1 MKIFYLILLFKFGLC
16 PIWGF
21 SQKTI
26 SVGIISDFQAS
37 DNRFSALN
45 QLIVDEI
52 EKTVGSKYILTADS
66 SNWLS
71 SNWNA
76 IDAASHYS
84 SLAKRTDLIIAIGVN
99 SLQGCQQSAPFAV
112 PTIGVGV
119 FHPEIQNIPITEQ
132 YTSGTENFSYI
143 LTGQDIQEQL
153 KTFKEKF
160 QYENLCMLFDNRT
173 SKSLDQ
179 QRLKT
184 SIELLEAALECK
196 ITITQIDVNDIST
209 SVGNIPQNT
218 DAIYV
223 AVPYEWDEKQ
233 AVDIFQQINER
244 SIPTISMNSDYVY
257 TGALLSISERTRLDY
272 IIRKMAIMADDALQG
287 MELGDFNVQTLKKSD
302 VFLNMNTAE
311 TIGYS
316 PDFQTMFTSKL
327 IRSKPS
333 SLPTFSIE
341 QIIRK
346 SLDENLDIKIVMKDI
361 ELSENDISFA
371 KSQFLPSVNA
381 DLAGTIIDPYRPNPL
396 IGQAQRS
403 IFGTGRA
410 QQLLYSEAAIAQIKI
425 RKILLEAQNQATEQE
440 ILDQTIRCFQ
450 AYFGILQAKTN
461 VAIRKENLGAF
472 HTNLELAEV
481 RFRTGL
487 QNNADVYRWQSEV
500 TKAKQ
505 ALIEAEAQLIV
516 AKLQLNALLNN
527 SIQGEFDILDATLD
541 DEVFRLF
548 SESNLSRSISSPESF
563 NLLTA
568 FLIDEAKTNYPAKK
582 QLLANLTAVERQV
595 IMNKRLFYTPTI
607 ALSGQIDQN
616 FYRGG
621 LGSEPL
627 PGQSFFN
634 TTWNAGVI
642 VSYPLF
648 DQYQRK
654 INLTRSKIQ
663 QEQLEYQIQNLD
675 VGLELN
681 VTTNAINV
689 LTSKTQIENS
699 ENVAINAEK
708 NYKIV
713 QENYKMGTVNI
724 TQLID
729 AQLSMINAKQ
739 TYSLSVFEYMVQ
751 FLTLENSVGSYSLLM
766 TPSEKADFQE
776 RFEEFKQNYK

>member
-1 MKIFYLILLFKFGLC
+1 MKQLFFLLFILVGLC
-16 PIWGF
+16 PFWGNT
-21 SQKTI
+21 QKPI
-26 SVGIISDFQAS
+26 SIGIISDFEVNDA
-37 DNRFSALN
+37 RFSSLN

-52 EKTVGSKYILTADS
+52 KKTVGVKFKVNPDS
-66 SNWLS
+66 TNWMS
-71 SNWNA
+71 ANWNPA
-76 IDAASHYS
+76 QAAANYE
-84 SLAKRTDLIIAIGVN
+84 SLANHCDLIIAIGVN
-99 SLQGCQQSAPFAV
+99 SLQGCQRDTLFKV
-112 PTIGVGV
+112 PTIGIGV
-119 FHPEIQNIPITEQ
+119 FHPEIQNIPITDQ
-132 YTSGTENFSYI
+132 KTSGTQNFSYV
-143 LTGQDIQEQL
+143 LTGQDVQDQL
-153 KTFKEKF
+153 TTFKEKF
-160 QYENLCMLFDNRT
+160 QFENLTIIFDSRT

-179 QRLKT
+179 ELLKSRL
-184 SIELLEAALECK
+184 ELLEAVLACK
-196 ITITQIDVNDIST
+196 INIAQIDVGDIS
-209 SVGNIPQNT
+209 SSNAAIPSNT

-223 AVPYEWDEKQ
+223 AVPYEWNEKQ
-233 AVDIFQQINER
+233 AVEIFQQINER

-257 TGALLSISERTRLDY
+257 TGALLSLSERTQLDY

-287 MELGDFNVQTLKKSD
+287 MDLAEFNVQTLKKSD
-302 VFLNMNTAE
+302 IFLNMNTAE

-346 SLDENLDIKIVMKDI
+346 SLEENLDIKVVLKDI

-381 DLAGTIIDPYRPNPL
+381 DLTGMVIDEYRPNPL

-410 QQLLYSEAAIAQIKI
+410 QQLIYSEAAIAQIKI
-425 RKILLEAQNQATEQE
+425 QKILLEAQKQASEQE

-461 VAIRKENLGAF
+461 AAIRKENLDAF
-472 HTNLELAEV
+472 QTNLELAEV

-500 TKAKQ
+500 VKAKQ

-516 AKLQLNALLNN
+516 SKLQLNALLNN

-595 IMNKRLFYTPTI
+595 ILNKRLFYTPTI

-621 LGSEPL
+621 IGSEPL

-642 VSYPLF
+642 ISYPLF
-648 DQYQRK
+648 DRYQRK
-654 INLTRSKIQ
+654 INLNRSKIQ
-663 QEQLEYQIQNLD
+663 QEQLEYQIENLD

-713 QENYKMGTVNI
+713 QQNYQMGTVNI

-739 TYSLSVFEYMVQ
+739 TYSLSVFDYMVQ

-766 TPSEKADFQE
+766 TPSEKSDFQQ